1 MDTLKLQ
8 SLATDLVNFANVPNP
23 YVSSEDASTEPDDDQ
38 SDPEVLENVYI
49 SQDSNSNNSFISLP
63 LGQGSPIIQNRL
75 VSSPSPPTARR
86 SSTTDVLLDL
96 SCDVLP
102 PIPPAPLLTT
112 LSPRRP
118 PVISCPTGTC
128 DEQSIAN
135 NLPLVEDDVFLDPFD
150 DGIDQVFIDHP
161 SPAVNPENYPIM
173 FRLIETDLSL
183 EASPVIQ
190 QEEEAVPVPPPPDID
205 QDRPRRSLHR
215 VDYRSL
221 HMYGREGENAWL
233 PQLQTWQEG
242 DEKYPQ
248 EEREDRD
255 DRGAPE

>member
-1 MDTLKLQ
+1 MDTFKLQ

-23 YVSSEDASTEPDDDQ
+23 YVSSEDASTEAADDQ
-38 SDPEVLENVYI
+38 SDPEVLESVYV
-49 SQDSNSNNSFISLP
+49 SDDSNSNSSLKSLP
-63 LGQGSPIIQNRL
+63 LGQGSPVIQNRL
-75 VSSPSPPTARR
+75 VTSPSPPTARK

-96 SCDVLP
+96 SCEVLP
-102 PIPPAPLLTT
+102 PSPTAPLLPT

-128 DEQSIAN
+128 DEQSITN
-135 NLPLVEDDVFLDPFD
+135 NLPLVEDDVFPDSSD
-150 DGIDQVFIDHP
+150 DVIDQVFIDNP
-161 SPAVNPENYPIM
+161 SPVTPENYPIM

-183 EASPVIQ
+183 AASPVIQ